1 MSLDVLNCKLG
12 DLKLQFDKDN
22 PVELDRARRAV
33 KNMLRGGFVIFA
45 EVDGKLRRVEDFD
58 EATDSYVIID
68 VPSTTPEPPAQ
79 PESQHAAATG
89 SGDTGPTEPV
99 EPQQRG
105 RPGRKPGKR
114 KLPAADTKA
123 TAIAPRAGG

>member
-22 PVELDRARRAV
+22 PVELDRASRAV

-58 EATDSYVIID
+58 EATDSYVITD
-68 VPSTTPEPPAQ
+68 VPSTTPEAPAQ
-79 PESQHAAATG
+79 PESQHAGATG
-89 SGDTGPTEPV
+89 DAGPTEPV
-99 EPQQRG
+99 EPKRRG
-105 RPGRKPGKR
+105 RPGKR